1 MARLSGAH
9 VLLGAMAPAL
19 DADRQSPE
27 DGREPG
33 TSGLDGAQLPR
44 TVAPVAHL
52 RHTARDVQ

>member
-1 MARLSGAH
+1 MQLA
-9 VLLGAMAPAL
+9 GAMASAL
-19 DADRQSPE
+19 NADRQSPE

-44 TVAPVAHL
+44 TVAPVTHL